1 MGKVGILTEKPSA
14 ARNFAAALGG
24 MSGTFDGTEYVIV
37 NARGHLLEL
46 KDPSAM
52 VPPSLSD
59 QYKSWDLEHLPWNAG
74 DFRWEREVRRKVSGK
89 KLVTDSDA
97 KSLLDQLKRTL
108 STCDTVCNAADLDP
122 TGEGS
127 LLAWEIVEYLD
138 LEGKKLERMEFLD
151 ETPASLRKAFKTRRS
166 VTSIESE
173 GDYRKADFRSKWD
186 MLSMQFTRVATKASG
201 SGTVLRN
208 GRLKSAM
215 VVIVGDGLDAHKGY
229 VKKAFYENRFRDE
242 NGVTYTDPDID
253 RFENKGDVP
262 GGLEPSPVA
271 HDGTTRKKT
280 GPPRLMDLAAL
291 SSLLSKKGFGAKKVL
306 ETYQKMYEAQVV
318 SYPRTEDKFISV
330 EQFNELL
337 PLVDGIAAVV
347 GVDPAA
353 LSHRSPRKTHI
364 KSGGAHGA
372 NRPGPNVPQS
382 LAAVEKTYG
391 ELGKEIYELL
401 AKNYLTMLAPDYEYD
416 QHRGHVEKYPS
427 FVGSL
432 NVPAV
437 LGWKGVFV
445 IEDDEPEDGDA
456 PATGA
461 TALGTVAK
469 PFVHEGFPSRP
480 PHPTQEWLMK
490 QLEKRSVGTAS
501 TLTSTFAEVTDNAT
515 GKALMIEKRGKITL
529 SEIGELNHRILPGT
543 HIGDLSITEKVFEQ
557 MAQIEAGTAS
567 APDFLAL
574 VEDLVRHDLEM
585 MKANAG
591 RLPAELKART
601 TREPAETIALP
612 PAMQFT
618 HEGIVVAT
626 AKRVFWGHRFTDA
639 EVTALLAGEVI
650 EIVATSPKTGKP
662 FTCKGQLGSGV
673 MAKDGK
679 KYPYVSFKPQMDVIA
694 LPPAM
699 QFTHDGTVVTTAKRV
714 FGGYRFTDAEVTA
727 LLAGEVIE
735 ITATSPKT
743 GKPFTCKG
751 KLESGVMEKGKDKYP
766 YVGFTPQFEPRTDL
780 VGGVWKGKK
789 VSFKGRGWGANEH
802 WPGKDF
808 TEQEVMKLLA
818 GETIEFPAKGKTGRP
833 YTAKGALAEKTFNGS
848 KTVSFTLKFE
858 DRAPATGARK
868 RKVGK

>member
-52 VPPSLSD
+52 VPASLAD
-59 QYKSWDLEHLPWNAG
+59 QYKSWELQHLPWNAG
-74 DFRWEREVRRKVSGK
+74 DFRWEREVRHKVAGG
-89 KLVTDSDA
+89 KLVTDPDA
-97 KSLLDQLKRTL
+97 ESLLEELKTAL
-108 STCDTVCNAADLDP
+108 SGCETVCNAADLDP

-127 LLAWEIVEYLD
+127 LLGWEIVEYLG

-151 ETPASLRKAFKTRRS
+151 ETPASLRKAFSTRRA
-166 VTSIESE
+166 VTSIKDE

-186 MLSMQFTRVATKASG
+186 MLSMQFTRVATKVSS

-242 NGVTYTDPDID
+242 NGVSYTDPDID

-262 GGLEPSPVA
+262 GGLDSSPVV

-280 GPPRLMDLAAL
+280 SPPKLMDLAGL
-291 SSLLSKKGFGAKKVL
+291 SSLLSKKGFAAKKVL
-306 ETYQKMYEAQVV
+306 ETYQRMYEAQVV
-318 SYPRTEDKFISV
+318 SYPRTEDKFVSV

-337 PLVDGIAAVV
+337 PLVDTIAGVV
-347 GVDPAA
+347 GVDPAV
-353 LSHRSPRKTHI
+353 LNHREPRKSHI

-382 LAAVEKTYG
+382 LAEVAEKFG
-391 ELGKEIYELL
+391 ELGAEIYELL

-445 IEDDEPEDGDA
+445 VEEDDDEEA
-456 PATGA
+456 ETTSAAT
-461 TALGTVAK
+461 TLGSVAE

-480 PHPTQEWLMK
+480 PHPSMGWLMK
-490 QLEKRSVGTAS
+490 QLEKRSVGTGA
-501 TLTSTFAEVTDNAT
+501 TRTSTYAEVTNNAA
-515 GKALMIEKRGKITL
+515 GKALMIENRGKITL

-543 HIGDLSITEKVFEQ
+543 HIGDLTITEQVFEQ
-557 MAQIEAGTAS
+557 MAQIEAGTAA
-567 APDFLAL
+567 APEFLAL
-574 VEDLVRHDLEM
+574 VAGLVRHDLEKM
-585 MKANAG
+585 TTNAD
-591 RLPAELKART
+591 RLPAELKERMAKAGV
-601 TREPAETIALP
+601 TRVAVETITLP
-612 PAMQFT
+612 PALQFT
-618 HEGIVVAT
+618 HE
-626 AKRVFWGHRFTDA
+626 
-639 EVTALLAGEVI
+639 
-650 EIVATSPKTGKP
+650 
-662 FTCKGQLGSGV
+662 
-673 MAKDGK
+673 
-679 KYPYVSFKPQMDVIA
+679 
-694 LPPAM
+694 
-699 QFTHDGTVVTTAKRV
+699 GTVVTTARRV
-714 FGGYRFTDAEVTA
+714 FGGHRFTDTEVAA
-727 LLAGEVIE
+727 LLAGESVE
-735 ITATSPKT
+735 ITATSSKT
-743 GKPFTCKG
+743 GRSYTAKG
-751 KLESGVMEKGKDKYP
+751 KLEAGVMDKGEKKYP
-766 YVGFTPQFEPRTDL
+766 FVGFQPQFEEQAPRTDL
-780 VGGVWKGKK
+780 VSGVWKGKK

-808 TEQEVMKLLA
+808 TEPELVKLLA
-818 GETIEFPAKGKTGRP
+818 GETIEFPAKGKTGKP
-833 YTAKGALAEKTFNGS
+833 YTAKGALAARTFNGH
-848 KTVSFTLKFE
+848 KMVGFTLKL
-858 DRAPATGARK
+858 DARAPTTTTTPRK